1 MKKIDLNKTNKTY
14 KSLVRHDGTIS
25 NISNGIIMVTLKG
38 NINCEACN
46 AKAACG
52 VSESNAK
59 EIEVDETDQLFHINE
74 DVEVVLE
81 KQLGLKAVF
90 WAYVFPFIL
99 VLCVLIITSNF
110 MEEWLAG
117 LLSLSVLIPYC
128 LALYTLKKSLQKAF
142 KVTILKNSYS

>member
-1 MKKIDLNKTNKTY
+1 MEKLDLNRTKTAPKNFVKHEGNIM
-14 KSLVRHDGTIS
+14 R
-25 NISNGIIMVTLKG
+25 ISNGILTVALKG

-52 VSESNAK
+52 VSESNTK
-59 EIEVDETDQLFHINE
+59 EIEVDMTDQSFHLHE

-99 VLCVLIITSNF
+99 VLSVLIIASNF
-110 MEEWLAG
+110 LKEWAAG
-117 LLSLSVLIPYC
+117 LLSLCILAPYY
-128 LALYTLKKSLQKAF
+128 LTLYALQSSFKKAF
-142 KVTILKNSYS
+142 KITILKNSLS

>member
-1 MKKIDLNKTNKTY
+1 MERLNLN
-14 KSLVRHDGTIS
+14 RANIS
-25 NISNGIIMVTLKG
+25 PKNFVKHEGSILNISNGILTVALKG

-46 AKAACG
+46 AKGACG

-59 EIEVDETDQLFHINE
+59 EIQVDITDESFEINE

-99 VLCVLIITSNF
+99 VLCVLIISSNF
-110 MEEWLAG
+110 LKEWVSG
-117 LLSLSVLIPYC
+117 LLSLFILLPYY
-128 LALYTLKKSLQKAF
+128 LTLYALQSSFKKAF
-142 KVTILKNSYS
+142 KVTILKNSLS